1 MTKRLVTVGDLV
13 VDLLL
18 EAKLPLEAGA
28 HQMSPSLDFQPGGVC
43 TTVFAAR
50 NLGLDVAALGAIG
63 GDLQG
68 TLLLENLVKTGVD
81 VRAVERAAESTTTSV
96 IAIADTENGE
106 HVFLGHYGA
115 GPVCDFTQEAAAQL
129 DRAEAAF
136 IPGYS
141 LVDER
146 LTRLIDGALDF
157 LEAAEL
163 PLYVDVGPFMG
174 GLPRD
179 NLERVLH
186 LTDTLLLTEDE
197 IAFVTGGMHGAD
209 ACRGLLQAHPEMQS
223 ALKLGEAG
231 CRVMTICDDL
241 FCHGFSVGVRDTIGA
256 GDAFAGAYIW
266 ARLHDFS
273 LLDCGAIANA
283 MGAASVMK
291 HGAGFNAPTR
301 AETQAI
307 LDENQTG
314 IDLTCFSR

>member
-18 EAKLPLEAGA
+18 EARLPLEAGA

-63 GDLQG
+63 GDLPG
-68 TLLLENLVKTGVD
+68 KLLLAQLREAGVD
-81 VRAVERAAESTTTSV
+81 ASAVERHERSTTTTVIV
-96 IAIADTENGE
+96 IADPQNEG

-115 GPVCDFTQEAAAQL
+115 GPACDFTREAEAQLEAADAV
-129 DRAEAAF
+129 F

-146 LTRLIDGALDF
+146 LTPLIDGALDY
-157 LEAAEL
+157 LESSRL

-174 GLPRD
+174 GLRRD
-179 NLERVLH
+179 KLERLLR

-197 IAFVTGGMHGAD
+197 IPFVTGGRHRVES
-209 ACRGLLQAHPEMQS
+209 CRDLLRAHPQLEI

-231 CRVMTICDDL
+231 CRVMTGRDDL
-241 FCHGFSVGVRDTIGA
+241 ICHGFAAQVRDTIGA

-266 ARLHDFS
+266 ARLHGFS
-273 LLDCGAIANA
+273 LVDCGAIANA

-291 HGAGFNAPTR
+291 PGAGLNAPTR

-314 IDLTCFSR
+314 IDLSCYAN